1 MVEIGTEANKI
12 SVYKHKAMQWN
23 ESAWA
28 TSGKP
33 IRPDWGYMYLFD
45 CTWSGQSK
53 GSTVHVPVSLYQK
66 FDINL
71 Q

>member
-1 MVEIGTEANKI
+1 
-12 SVYKHKAMQWN
+12 MQWN